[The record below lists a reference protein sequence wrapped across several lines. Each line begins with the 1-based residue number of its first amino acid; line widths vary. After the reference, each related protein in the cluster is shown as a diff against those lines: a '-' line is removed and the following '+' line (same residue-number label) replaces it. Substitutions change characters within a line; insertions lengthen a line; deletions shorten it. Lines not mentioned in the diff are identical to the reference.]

1 MKLAARLTAALLVS
15 LGIAWGLS
23 WLPQVSSQAD
33 PVFQPGGAGYLTETN
48 LVDALASVPLDLE
61 IASANLQHGVLSV
74 DLFLPKGVS
83 GERFVYHDLYGL
95 CSFSWN
101 STANVNHLLVRVLQ
115 QNAGDRHSKELLLA
129 MEAKRSQWN
138 GELLPADSPVA
149 LFKSELEKQG
159 NFSYTPVW
167 MKQN

>member
-1 MKLAARLTAALLVS
+1 M
-15 LGIAWGLS
+15 
-23 WLPQVSSQAD
+23 
-33 PVFQPGGAGYLTETN
+33 
-48 LVDALASVPLDLE
+48 DALASVPLDLE

-83 GERFVYHDLYGL
+83 GERFVYHDLYEL
-95 CSFSWN
+95 LSFSWD

-115 QNAGDRHSKELLLA
+115 QNGSDRQRNELLLA

-138 GELLPADSPVA
+138 KELLPADSPVSR
-149 LFKSELEKQG
+149 FKSELEKQG
-159 NFSYTPVW
+159 NFSYTPTW